1 MGVLFRAGFFGH
13 SRKAHC
19 IHFFLPFP
27 LLLLSSSNYSISK
40 QEGRAGGGGA
50 LSVQGDC
57 CISSLSSFLIRKK
70 KIFRGKRKGGRERAA
85 LLREAVEICY
95 FPVKLK
101 LGGKEEGKGREAT
114 ARLKF
119 LCLCSAVAAA
129 VAMCCAVCVAKREKI
144 EREMIYGKLDL
155 LSELGKHTRA
165 HF

>member
-1 MGVLFRAGFFGH
+1 MH
-13 SRKAHC
+13 S
-19 IHFFLPFP
+19 
-27 LLLLSSSNYSISK
+27 LLSPLPPPPSFQFKLQYK
-40 QEGRAGGGGA
+40 QARGEGGGGGEGGA

-129 VAMCCAVCVAKREKI
+129 VAMCCVRGKKRKN
-144 EREMIYGKLDL
+144 
-155 LSELGKHTRA
+155 
-165 HF
+165 